1 MRDTFR
7 RGGHDLH
14 VALRRRDPDLRGR
27 HGAQHHRRGGDRR
40 ASLNGGSGTILG
52 AILGIA
58 LLSVVTSSL
67 ILLDVSVYWQDMI
80 KGCILLAPFRS
91 TTCCTSGR
99 LSDMPNAKPKSMS
112 APREEIVIARQ
123 MHQALVLHFLEGLTQ
138 AQIADQ
144 LGISHA
150 TVNRLIKRGRQL
162 GLVEIKIKSP
172 VEPLVEIE
180 EQLLALG
187 GIRRAV
193 VVPTVSDNP
202 QIALQSVGEAAARLM
217 LEQIADGDTI
227 CITGGKGVS
236 AVVAGLQPSRRFDI
250 EVIPATGCVQG
261 KHYTDVNH
269 VSTMMADRLGG
280 HSFQIHAPLFAD
292 SEAERKML
300 LGMRSVADVFKR
312 ARDAKIAVVGIGSIL
327 SDDSSYYTCTP
338 PPAPIARQSSNP
350 APPANCW
357 RICSTIRG
365 ASAATGSIGVWF
377 R

>member
-1 MRDTFR
+1 
-7 RGGHDLH
+7 
-14 VALRRRDPDLRGR
+14 
-27 HGAQHHRRGGDRR
+27 
-40 ASLNGGSGTILG
+40 
-52 AILGIA
+52 
-58 LLSVVTSSL
+58 
-67 ILLDVSVYWQDMI
+67 
-80 KGCILLAPFRS
+80 
-91 TTCCTSGR
+91 
-99 LSDMPNAKPKSMS
+99 MPNAKPKSMS

-123 MHQALVLHFLEGLTQ
+123 MHQALVLHFLEGMTQ

-269 VSTMMADRLGG
+269 VSTLMADRLGG

-327 SDDSSYYTCTP
+327 SDDSSYYDLHPSSSTDRE
-338 PPAPIARQSSNP
+338 AIEQS
-350 APPANCW
+350 
-357 RICSTIRG
+357 G
-365 ASAATGSIGVWF
+365 ASCELLAHLLDDHGRVCGYGLNRRLVSLTLSEFASIPTKIGVASGPGKAGPILSVMRGNHLDTLVTDQATGARILELAKEGGERS
-377 R
+377 

>member
-1 MRDTFR
+1 M
-7 RGGHDLH
+7 
-14 VALRRRDPDLRGR
+14 A
-27 HGAQHHRRGGDRR
+27 
-40 ASLNGGSGTILG
+40 
-52 AILGIA
+52 
-58 LLSVVTSSL
+58 
-67 ILLDVSVYWQDMI
+67 
-80 KGCILLAPFRS
+80 
-91 TTCCTSGR
+91 
-99 LSDMPNAKPKSMS
+99 NAKPKSQS

-138 AQIADQ
+138 AQIADH

-269 VSTMMADRLGG
+269 VATLMADRLGG

-300 LGMRSVADVFKR
+300 LGMRSVADVFRR

-327 SDDSSYYTCTP
+327 SDDSSYYDLHPSSSTDRE
-338 PPAPIARQSSNP
+338 AIEQS
-350 APPANCW
+350 
-357 RICSTIRG
+357 G
-365 ASAATGSIGVWF
+365 ASCELLAHLLDDCGRVCGYGLNRRLVSLTLSEFASIPTKIGVASGPSKAGPILSVMRGNHLDTLVTDQATGARILELAKEGGERS
-377 R
+377 

>member
-1 MRDTFR
+1 M
-7 RGGHDLH
+7 
-14 VALRRRDPDLRGR
+14 A
-27 HGAQHHRRGGDRR
+27 
-40 ASLNGGSGTILG
+40 
-52 AILGIA
+52 
-58 LLSVVTSSL
+58 
-67 ILLDVSVYWQDMI
+67 
-80 KGCILLAPFRS
+80 
-91 TTCCTSGR
+91 
-99 LSDMPNAKPKSMS
+99 NAKPKSQS

-269 VSTMMADRLGG
+269 VATLMADRLGG

-292 SEAERKML
+292 SEGERKML

-327 SDDSSYYTCTP
+327 SDDSSYYDLHPSSSTDRE
-338 PPAPIARQSSNP
+338 AIEQS
-350 APPANCW
+350 
-357 RICSTIRG
+357 G
-365 ASAATGSIGVWF
+365 ASCELLAHLLDDCGRVCGYGLNRRLVSLTLSEFASIPTKIGVASGPSKAGPILSVMRGNHLDTLVTDQATGARILELAKEGGERS
-377 R
+377 

>member
-1 MRDTFR
+1 
-7 RGGHDLH
+7 
-14 VALRRRDPDLRGR
+14 
-27 HGAQHHRRGGDRR
+27 
-40 ASLNGGSGTILG
+40 
-52 AILGIA
+52 
-58 LLSVVTSSL
+58 
-67 ILLDVSVYWQDMI
+67 
-80 KGCILLAPFRS
+80 
-91 TTCCTSGR
+91 
-99 LSDMPNAKPKSMS
+99 MPNAKPKPLS

-172 VEPLVEIE
+172 VEPLVAIE

-202 QIALQSVGEAAARLM
+202 QIALQAVGEAAARLLM
-217 LEQIADGDTI
+217 EEIADGDTI

-236 AVVAGLQPSRRFDI
+236 AVVAGLQPPRRFDV

-269 VSTMMADRLGG
+269 VSTLMADRLGG

-292 SEAERKML
+292 SEAERQML
-300 LGMRSVADVFKR
+300 LGMRAVADVFKR
-312 ARDAKIAVVGIGSIL
+312 AREAKVAVVGIGSIL
-327 SDDSSYYTCTP
+327 SDDSSYYDLHP
-338 PPAPIARQSSNP
+338 SS
-350 APPANCW
+350 
-357 RICSTIRG
+357 STDREAIERSG
-365 ASAATGSIGVWF
+365 ASCELLAHLLDDHGRVCGYGLNRRLVSLTLAEFASIPTKIGVASGPTKAGPILSVMRGNHLDTLVTDQATGVRILELAKEGGEH
-377 R
+377 

>member
-1 MRDTFR
+1 MR
-7 RGGHDLH
+7 
-14 VALRRRDPDLRGR
+14 
-27 HGAQHHRRGGDRR
+27 
-40 ASLNGGSGTILG
+40 I
-52 AILGIA
+52 
-58 LLSVVTSSL
+58 
-67 ILLDVSVYWQDMI
+67 
-80 KGCILLAPFRS
+80 
-91 TTCCTSGR
+91 
-99 LSDMPNAKPKSMS
+99 AKPKSPA

-172 VEPLVEIE
+172 VEPLVDME

-187 GIRRAV
+187 GISRAI

-202 QIALQSVGEAAARLM
+202 QTALQAVGEAAARLL

-236 AVVAGLQPSRRFDI
+236 AVVAGLQAPRRFGV

-280 HSFQIHAPLFAD
+280 RSYQIHAPLFAD
-292 SEAERKML
+292 SAAERGML
-300 LGMRSVADVFKR
+300 INMRSVADVFKR
-312 ARDAKIAVVGIGSIL
+312 AREAKVAIVGIGSIL
-327 SDDSSYYTCTP
+327 SDDSSYYDLHP
-338 PPAPIARQSSNP
+338 SS
-350 APPANCW
+350 
-357 RICSTIRG
+357 STDRAAIERSG
-365 ASAATGSIGVWF
+365 ASCELLAHLLDDAGDICDYSLNRSLVSLTLPEFASIPTKIGVASGPNKAGPILSVMRGHHLDTLVTDEATGARVLALASSEGG
-377 R
+377 RA